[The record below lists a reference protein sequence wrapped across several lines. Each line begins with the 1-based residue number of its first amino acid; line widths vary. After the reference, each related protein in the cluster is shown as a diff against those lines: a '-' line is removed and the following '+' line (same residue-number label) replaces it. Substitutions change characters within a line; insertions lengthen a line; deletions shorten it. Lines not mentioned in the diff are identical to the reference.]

1 MENIVMKKK
10 FGQNFLKNANIVNNI
25 VDSVIPEGK
34 SLVIEVGPGAGAMTR
49 VLADKFT
56 YVLAYEIDKDLK
68 PVLEKLFSGKS
79 NVSIIFDDFM
89 KRDIINDIKKFDVD
103 NIYFMANLPYYITTP
118 IITKVIDLN
127 IDIKNIV
134 VMVQKEVA
142 DRFCAEVG
150 TKNYGSLTVFLNYYY
165 DIKRVCNVSRNNF
178 YPVPNVDSVVVS
190 FTRKKELFELN
201 DKNHF
206 FKLVRDSFRYK
217 RKTIR
222 NNLKGYDLEVVDS
235 VLKEYNFSLSS
246 RAEELPVIVF
256 VKISNALTEE

>member
-68 PVLEKLFSGKS
+68 PVLDKLFSGKS

-165 DIKRVCNVSRNNF
+165 DIKRVCNASRNNF
-178 YPVPNVDSVVVS
+178 YPVPNVDSAVVNMTLKKS
-190 FTRKKELFELN
+190 FLDVKDL
-201 DKNHF
+201 DVF
-206 FKLVRDSFRYK
+206 FKLVRDSFQYK
-217 RKTIR
+217 RKNLK
-222 NNLKGYDLEVVDS
+222 NNLKKYDLDKIALVLEKYNMDLS
-235 VLKEYNFSLSS
+235 V
-246 RAEELPVIVF
+246 RAEQIPVDIF
-256 VKISNALTEE
+256 VEIANNL

>member
-178 YPVPNVDSVVVS
+178 YPVPNVDSAVVNMTLKKS
-190 FTRKKELFELN
+190 FLDVK
-201 DKNHF
+201 DPDVF
-206 FKLVRDSFRYK
+206 FKLVRDSFQYK
-217 RKTIR
+217 RKNLK
-222 NNLKGYDLEVVDS
+222 NNLKKYDLDKIALVLEKYNMDLS
-235 VLKEYNFSLSS
+235 V
-246 RAEELPVIVF
+246 RAEQIPVDIF
-256 VKISNALTEE
+256 VEIANNL